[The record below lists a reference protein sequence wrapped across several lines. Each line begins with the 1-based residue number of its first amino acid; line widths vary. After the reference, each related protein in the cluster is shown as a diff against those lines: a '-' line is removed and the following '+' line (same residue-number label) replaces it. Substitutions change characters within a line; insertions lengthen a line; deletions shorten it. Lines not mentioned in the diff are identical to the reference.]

1 MLSRQSKAKDQSYF
15 IVYRFLMKGKRRLL
29 DACAD
34 KYDLSF
40 FNINKKASRLVDP
53 FIFFLYCLHCLD
65 NVLKYFVIVLDLCW
79 QMPEL
84 IKNASFNVK
93 LRQGLA

>member
-29 DACAD
+29 DACSD

-40 FNINKKASRLVDP
+40 FNINKKASHLVDP
-53 FIFFLYCLHCLD
+53 FIFSYCLHCLD

>member
-29 DACAD
+29 DACSV

-40 FNINKKASRLVDP
+40 FNINKKASHLVDP
-53 FIFFLYCLHCLD
+53 FIFSYCLHCLD

>member
-1 MLSRQSKAKDQSYF
+1 MLSRQSKAKDQPYF

-29 DACAD
+29 DACSD

-40 FNINKKASRLVDP
+40 FNINKKASHLVDP
-53 FIFFLYCLHCLD
+53 FIFSYCLHCLD